1 MYGFPIQ
8 ENGASKCNAVTGLYY
23 EYKLSIVKALL
34 CINKHFL
41 KSLCKHVF
49 SSKYTL
55 KSDIYNPPVLSHDYS
70 DQLKD

>member
-8 ENGASKCNAVTGLYY
+8 ENAASKCKTVTEIYY

-41 KSLCKHVF
+41 KSLCKYVF
-49 SSKYTL
+49 SSKYAL
-55 KSDIYNPPVLSHDYS
+55 KSYIYNLPVFFIS
-70 DQLKD
+70 